1 MASSVFPSGGLIHS
15 FTKTLTDAQIKSLPT
30 GPGDVLLLAAPGGG
44 NVAVLVMA
52 YITINTVAGAY
63 TNVNADAN
71 MKIINSENDTVSIT
85 DATRFKTA
93 LEFGSIS
100 GQMLISNANPGA
112 GSFAGVLVTGVTEDL
127 ALTDGSLV
135 LTGSNVGDGAFT
147 GGNAAN
153 YMNVSIAYLLMN
165 VTTGAYS

>member
-85 DATRFKTA
+85 DATR
-93 LEFGSIS
+93 
-100 GQMLISNANPGA
+100 
-112 GSFAGVLVTGVTEDL
+112 
-127 ALTDGSLV
+127 
-135 LTGSNVGDGAFT
+135 
-147 GGNAAN
+147 
-153 YMNVSIAYLLMN
+153 
-165 VTTGAYS
+165 